1 MKTILGTIVSFVVWA
16 LVAWYFD
23 IPIMPI
29 TAGILGA
36 VVWIAWRVARSFGI
50 RKELLYLSHVN
61 AKRMREWDEV
71 GDAFE
76 CESRA
81 GWRNKLVRDM
91 DADAEDARGLKR
103 IQW

>member
-1 MKTILGTIVSFVVWA
+1 MRTILGTVVSFVVWA

-36 VVWIAWRVARSFGI
+36 GVWITWRVARAFGI
-50 RKELLYLSHVN
+50 RKELLYLSGVN
-61 AKRMREWDEV
+61 ATRMREWDEY
-71 GDAFE
+71 GDTNE
-76 CESRA
+76 GESRTHI
-81 GWRNKLVRDM
+81 RNRLVRSM
-91 DADAEDARGLKR
+91 DTDAEDARGLKR